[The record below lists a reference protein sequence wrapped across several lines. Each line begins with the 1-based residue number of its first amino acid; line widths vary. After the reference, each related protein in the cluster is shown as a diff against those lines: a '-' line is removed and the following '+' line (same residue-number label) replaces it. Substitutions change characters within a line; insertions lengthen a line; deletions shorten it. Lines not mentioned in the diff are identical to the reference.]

1 MRKFLLVD
9 DHSIVRSGMKFLL
22 SEVYENV
29 SIDEACNDVEAI
41 EKVVA
46 ANYDFIL
53 MDIEMPGTNTIKLI
67 EHILSL
73 YQDARILMFSMN
85 AENVYGNR
93 YIKAGAKGYLSKGAS
108 VDEIKTAIDT
118 VLKNKHYYS
127 DSMLDGLINEMQNK
141 PKDNPFEKLSE
152 REFSIVHLLLKGM
165 TITEIS
171 SKLNIQP
178 STTGTYKARLFDKLQ
193 VKNIMELADLAKAYN
208 LKY

>member
-29 SIDEACNDVEAI
+29 SIDEAGNDVEAI
-41 EKVVA
+41 EKVVGGK
-46 ANYDFIL
+46 YDFIL

-73 YQDARILMFSMN
+73 QNDARILMFSMN

-127 DSMLDGLINEMQNK
+127 DTMLDGLINEMQNK

-171 SKLNIQP
+171 SQLNIQP